1 MPPVWQTPRMKA
13 VLLLLSVIAA
23 APALAQIRMPADVYS
38 TRKPPPGAEEEAPA
52 AAPPVNLRPTQ
63 LLRCPDGQGGIL
75 LQDTPCK
82 PAAPPPGAASAS
94 AVEVIDLTQL
104 QPRPQAGAPV
114 QRVEDAGPS
123 RLVKGM
129 LYGAGK
135 VALLLAAVY
144 AVYRIGRYARERFQQ
159 RFAQP
164 APSEAPRRIR

>member
-1 MPPVWQTPRMKA
+1 MKA
-13 VLLLLSVIAA
+13 LLLLLSVLFA
-23 APALAQIRMPADVYS
+23 APALAQIRTPPDAHILRNAPAGTD
-38 TRKPPPGAEEEAPA
+38 EEAP

-63 LLRCPDGQGGIL
+63 LLRCPDGKGGIV

-82 PAAPPPGAASAS
+82 PAPLPPGAAPAS

-104 QPRPQAGAPV
+104 QPRPQVAAPAP
-114 QRVEDAGPS
+114 RVEDAGPS

-135 VALLLAAVY
+135 VALLLAAIY
-144 AVYRIGRYARERFQQ
+144 AVYRLGRYVRERYQE

-164 APSEAPRRIR
+164 APSQAPRRIR